1 MVTGANPTPRT
12 VPEFLTGRPMHS
24 RIDKQDQN
32 PPQCQSSEDIPSV
45 PEISVNQDNSDH
57 IRRLADVL
65 VGMKSK
71 SSAQLLSE
79 KEFLPMPST
88 RKKKAKERRS
98 TQEDLMSVIENVDV
112 ILGSYSRNELE
123 SNSGDRNDEVDFGS
137 DRTRQDIVQT
147 SEDLGS
153 LLISNSREKSES
165 TIETTTSEF
174 WSFQENRWK
183 RTRTLKQWIL

>member
-1 MVTGANPTPRT
+1 MLLNTYGN
-12 VPEFLTGRPMHS
+12 
-24 RIDKQDQN
+24 K
-32 PPQCQSSEDIPSV
+32 
-45 PEISVNQDNSDH
+45 
-57 IRRLADVL
+57 
-65 VGMKSK
+65 
-71 SSAQLLSE
+71 LLSE

-165 TIETTTSEF
+165 TIETMTSEF
-174 WSFQENRWK
+174 WSFQENR
-183 RTRTLKQWIL
+183 